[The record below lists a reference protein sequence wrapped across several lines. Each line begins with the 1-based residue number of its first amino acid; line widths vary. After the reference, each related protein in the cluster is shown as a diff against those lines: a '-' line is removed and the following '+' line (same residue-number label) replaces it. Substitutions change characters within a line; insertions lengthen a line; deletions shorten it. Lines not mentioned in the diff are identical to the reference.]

1 MSDAPEWPDRC
12 RVQAAEGWLTLRN
25 WQEAKAELDKI
36 TDEKSRKHPE
46 VLNAYADV
54 WEVSEDWAAL
64 ARYMEVLIL
73 YEPDEIN
80 HWLRLN
86 AALLFSGR
94 FTEAHEHLLEI
105 LKRHPHHPALLF
117 KLAVTLGALQK
128 HEEAEW
134 VLAELFTLENGK
146 YQRTYLHM
154 ALNWEELSPL
164 REQLR
169 ALQQKIEAET
179 GGEAGTEVSE

>member
-1 MSDAPEWPDRC
+1 MSDAPEWPARC
-12 RVQAAEGWLTLRN
+12 RVQAAEGWLTLSN

-46 VLNAYADV
+46 VLKAYADV

-64 ARYMEVLIL
+64 ARHMEVLIL

-94 FTEAHEHLLEI
+94 FTEAHERLLEI
-105 LKRHPHHPALLF
+105 LKQHPHHPALLF
-117 KLAVTLGALQK
+117 KLAVTLGALRK

-146 YQRTYLHM
+146 YERTYLHM
-154 ALNWEELSPL
+154 ALDWEELAPL